1 MTDRD
6 ELDVRPTA
14 DAMLAR
20 IRADDS
26 TSGGRG
32 RLRIY
37 LGMAPGVGKTYRM
50 LEEAHRRVERGTD
63 LVVGYVEPHGR
74 ALTAALLDGLEVIPR
89 SRVEHRG
96 IVVEEMDT
104 DAVIAR
110 RPTLAIVDELAH
122 TNVPGSRREKRWEDV
137 ELIRDA
143 GIHVISTCN
152 VQHLESVADAVTT
165 ITGAPVNERLPD
177 SELATADEVELVDM
191 SPRAL
196 RQRMRHGNVY
206 PAERAAI
213 ALDRFFSE
221 GNLTALRE
229 LALRFTAR
237 RVDEQ
242 LGVIA
247 TDAGGLAGGRFD
259 IVAERTL
266 VVIDGSAGARLALR
280 RGASLA
286 SALRGPLIGLVVETA
301 EGGRAPFDSARDLRE
316 NLDYATDLGAE
327 IVRMEAHD
335 LVSGIVEAVGRR
347 RATRVVLAARPAAGA
362 LARLGRRS
370 LVDELL
376 ERLPGIEL
384 HVVPAGDPAGR

>member
-1 MTDRD
+1 MTDLD
-6 ELDVRPTA
+6 ELDVRPSA

-20 IRADDS
+20 IRGDEPS
-26 TSGGRG
+26 HGGRG

-63 LVVGYVEPHGR
+63 LVVGYVEAHGR
-74 ALTAALLDGLEVIPR
+74 PLTAALLDGLEVVPR
-89 SRVEHRG
+89 ASVAHRG
-96 IVVEEMDT
+96 VVIEEMDT
-104 DAVIAR
+104 DALIAR
-110 RPTLAIVDELAH
+110 APTVAIVDELAH
-122 TNVPGSRREKRWEDV
+122 TNVPGSLRAKRWEDV
-137 ELIRDA
+137 EAIRDA

-152 VQHLESVADAVTT
+152 VQHLESVADAVAT

-177 SELATADEVELVDM
+177 AVLTAADEVELVDM

-196 RQRMRHGNVY
+196 RQRMKHGNVY
-206 PAERAAI
+206 PPDRAAV
-213 ALDRFFSE
+213 ALERFFSE

-247 TDAGGLAGGRFD
+247 TDAGTPAGGRFD
-259 IVAERTL
+259 LVAER
-266 VVIDGSAGARLALR
+266 ARLAIR

-286 SALRGPLIGLVVETA
+286 AALRGPLVGLVVETR
-301 EGGRAPFDSARDLRE
+301 GGAAASFDGSRDLRE
-316 NLDYATDLGAE
+316 NLDYAVDLGADV
-327 IVRMEAHD
+327 ITLEAPD
-335 LVSGIVEAVGRR
+335 VASGVVEAVRLR
-347 RATRVVLAARPAAGA
+347 RATRVVLAATPGPRG
-362 LARLGRRS
+362 LARLGRPS
-370 LVDELL
+370 VLDELL

-384 HVVPAGDPAGR
+384 HVVPAGERRER

>member
-6 ELDVRPTA
+6 ELDVRPSA

-20 IRADDS
+20 IRGDES

-63 LVVGYVEPHGR
+63 LAVGYVESHGR
-74 ALTAALLDGLEVIPR
+74 PLTAALLDGLEVVPR
-89 SRVEHRG
+89 ARVEHRG
-96 IVVEEMDT
+96 IVIEEMDT

-110 RPTLAIVDELAH
+110 RPTVAIVDELAH
-122 TNVPGSRREKRWEDV
+122 TNIPGSPREKRWEDV

-152 VQHLESVADAVTT
+152 VQHLESVADAVAT

-177 SELATADEVELVDM
+177 AVLAAADEVELVDM

-196 RQRMRHGNVY
+196 RQRMKHGNVY
-206 PAERAAI
+206 PPERAAI
-213 ALDRFFSE
+213 ALERFFSE

-242 LGVIA
+242 LGMIA
-247 TDAGGLAGGRFD
+247 GDAGARAGGRFD
-259 IVAERTL
+259 LVAERTL
-266 VVIDGSAGARLALR
+266 VVVDGSPGARVALR

-286 SALRGPLIGLVVETA
+286 SALRGPLVALVVETKA
-301 EGGRAPFDSARDLRE
+301 ANDTFDASRDLRE
-316 NLDYATDLGAE
+316 NLDFATDLGAE
-327 IVRMEAHD
+327 LVR
-335 LVSGIVEAVGRR
+335 VEAPDQASGVVDAVRTR
-347 RATRVVLAARPAAGA
+347 RATRVVLAAPPPSRG

-370 LVDELL
+370 LLEELI

-384 HVVPAGDPAGR
+384 HVVPAEESPRR